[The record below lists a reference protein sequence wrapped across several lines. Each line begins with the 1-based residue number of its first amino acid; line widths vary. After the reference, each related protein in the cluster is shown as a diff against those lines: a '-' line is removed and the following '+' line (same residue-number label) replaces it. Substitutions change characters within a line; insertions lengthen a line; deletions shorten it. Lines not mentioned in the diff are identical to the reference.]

1 MCIPAY
7 GCLYLIIVHRT
18 RSNSIAKTQSV
29 LSGNAAKKRNAN
41 LLSKENANE
50 ENENNVSARN
60 GRNANDCA
68 RKPRRRKRPV
78 EVVG

>member
-1 MCIPAY
+1 MY

-18 RSNSIAKTQSV
+18 RSNSIAKKQSV
-29 LSGNAAKKRNAN
+29 LSGNAAKKRNAS

-50 ENENNVSARN
+50 ESENNVSARN
-60 GRNANDCA
+60 GRNANVWSA
-68 RKPRRRKRPV
+68 RKPRRRRRPV